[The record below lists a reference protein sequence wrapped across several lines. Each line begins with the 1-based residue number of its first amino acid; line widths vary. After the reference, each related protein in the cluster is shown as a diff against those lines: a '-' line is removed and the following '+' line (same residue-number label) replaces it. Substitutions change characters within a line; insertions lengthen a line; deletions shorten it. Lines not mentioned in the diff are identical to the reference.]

1 MTDQTR
7 WGIPQVQSENKAR
20 IHEAKKKKIPSYT
33 LDELKT
39 SHHNHTL
46 DSENSMLK
54 EELSKFKKGLGGRN
68 G

>member
-20 IHEAKKKKIPSYT
+20 IYEAKKKKIPSPT
-33 LDELKT
+33 IDELKM
-39 SHHNHTL
+39 SHHNHII

-54 EELSKFKKGLGGRN
+54 EELNKIKKGLGD
-68 G
+68 